1 MAYEAPKI
9 ELIEINPSDIVRTDS
24 NVSGGGEDN
33 NFPVS

>member
-24 NVSGGGEDN
+24 TIGGGGGEDN
-33 NFPVS
+33 NVPV

>member
-24 NVSGGGEDN
+24 SEDN
-33 NFPVS
+33 DIIVR

>member
-24 NVSGGGEDN
+24 GEDN
-33 NFPVS
+33 DIIGH

>member
-24 NVSGGGEDN
+24 GEDN
-33 NFPVS
+33 NFPVQ

>member
-24 NVSGGGEDN
+24 NGGEDN
-33 NFPVS
+33 NFPIS